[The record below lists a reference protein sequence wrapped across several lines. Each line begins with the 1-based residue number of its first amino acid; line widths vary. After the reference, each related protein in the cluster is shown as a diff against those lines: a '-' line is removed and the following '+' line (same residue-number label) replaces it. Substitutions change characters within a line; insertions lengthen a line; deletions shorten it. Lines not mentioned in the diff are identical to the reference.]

1 MTFGPT
7 YIYECP
13 QCNNLISRGS
23 IASGNTFDMK
33 LYSDAKRI
41 TPMLMEF
48 PNITKCEK
56 CNHIFKIDDLKEIG
70 KYSWGDEVIDD
81 WKNADEV
88 YFLDIYD
95 NFTALTKNIAK
106 TDEEELD
113 IRLSIWWLFNDRVR
127 NDEDL
132 FSLEDDKNLWQD
144 NLNRLIELL
153 SKADQVNI
161 IMIAEIYRSL
171 GDFVNC
177 MKIIDGLDA
186 EKYDFLKV
194 PFSRECKAKN
204 TKVFQLI

>member
-88 YFLDIYD
+88 NFLDIYD

-127 NDEDL
+127 NDEV
-132 FSLEDDKNLWQD
+132 
-144 NLNRLIELL
+144 LN
-153 SKADQVNI
+153 S
-161 IMIAEIYRSL
+161 
-171 GDFVNC
+171 
-177 MKIIDGLDA
+177 
-186 EKYDFLKV
+186 
-194 PFSRECKAKN
+194 
-204 TKVFQLI
+204 

>member
-70 KYSWGDEVIDD
+70 KYSWGEEVIDD

-88 YFLDIYD
+88 NFLDIYD